1 MLMKNLLFVILT
13 SILFSGCGSLKGQ
26 NKDVEQFVKKMVKT
40 YNEKNSDKFNQL
52 INKNTGL
59 FFITT
64 TGSNN
69 SWSKVQNV
77 CLDKKCPESIG
88 IPYQSFLEGYKTGDL
103 NLNTIEF
110 TEQSFFE
117 CEKIEKQGIFV
128 SSENKFHPLSESVSF
143 FMKNSFNILGEK
155 LEHKKK
161 NELENEL
168 KTFKK
173 IETKSRRVT
182 VNSKGGTFIFYIT
195 NIAGKWYLTIIDFAS
210 MDCSV

>member
-1 MLMKNLLFVILT
+1 MRKLLFIILT
-13 SILFSGCGSLKGQ
+13 LILFSGCSSLQGQ
-26 NKDVEQFVKKMVKT
+26 YKDVEQFVKKIVKI

-69 SWSKVQNV
+69 SWSKVQSV
-77 CLDKKCPESIG
+77 CLDKKCTESIG
-88 IPYQSFLEGYKTGDL
+88 IPYQSFLEDYKTGDL
-103 NLNTIEF
+103 NLNNIEF

-117 CEKIEKQGIFV
+117 CEKIEKYGIFV
-128 SSENKFHPLSESVSF
+128 SSENKFHTLSESVSF
-143 FMKNSFNILGEK
+143 FMENSFNILGEK

-182 VNSKGGTFIFYIT
+182 VNSKSGTFIFYIT
-195 NIAGKWYLTIIDFAS
+195 SINGKWYLSIIDFAS